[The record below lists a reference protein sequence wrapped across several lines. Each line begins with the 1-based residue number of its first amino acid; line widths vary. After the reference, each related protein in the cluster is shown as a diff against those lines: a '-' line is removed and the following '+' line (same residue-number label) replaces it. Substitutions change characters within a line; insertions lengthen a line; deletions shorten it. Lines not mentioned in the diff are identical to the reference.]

1 VSEMMIHELGLETP
15 RQQRKRVGRGIGS
28 GHGKT
33 SGRGHKGAGSR
44 SGHKNR
50 VGFEGGQMPLIR
62 RVAKRGFSNRQFAL
76 NVAEINLKDLERT
89 FEDGSVVD
97 ITSLRQHGL
106 ASNGKISVRILGQ
119 GELTKKLVVHANH
132 FSRSAEET
140 IVARGGRVV
149 RTGLGEAVAE

>member
-1 VSEMMIHELGLETP
+1 MSDMMLHDLGLQTP

-62 RVAKRGFSNRQFAL
+62 RVAKRGFSNKQFASL
-76 NVAEINLKDLERT
+76 VSEINLKDLERA
-89 FEDGSVVD
+89 FEQDAVVD
-97 ITSLRQHGL
+97 IVALRQHGL
-106 ASNGKISVRILGQ
+106 ASNGKISVRILGD
-119 GELTKKLVVHANH
+119 GELTKKLVVYANH
-132 FSRSAEET
+132 FSRSAEEA
-140 IVARGGRVV
+140 IVA
-149 RTGLGEAVAE
+149 LWW

>member
-1 VSEMMIHELGLETP
+1 MSKMMIHDLGLQTP

-62 RVAKRGFSNRQFAL
+62 RVAKRGFSNKQFAVH
-76 NVAEINLKDLERT
+76 VAEVNLKDLEQA
-89 FEDGSVVD
+89 FEAGAVVD
-97 ITSLRQHGL
+97 LVALRAHGL
-106 ASNGKISVRILGQ
+106 ASNGKISVRILGD

-132 FSRSAEET
+132 FSKSAEEA
-140 IVARGGRVV
+140 IVARGGTAVRV
-149 RTGLGEAVAE
+149 GQGEAIAK

>member
-1 VSEMMIHELGLETP
+1 MSNMMLHDLGLQTP

-62 RVAKRGFSNRQFAL
+62 RVAKRGFSNNQFAPL
-76 NVAEINLKDLERT
+76 VAEINLKDLERV
-89 FEDGSVVD
+89 FEADAVVD
-97 ITSLRQHGL
+97 LVALRERGL
-106 ASNGKISVRILGQ
+106 VSNGKISVRILGD

-132 FSRSAEET
+132 FSRSAEAA
-140 IVARGGRVV
+140 IVARGGRAV
-149 RTGLGEAVAE
+149 RMGLGEATAQ

>member
-1 VSEMMIHELGLETP
+1 MMLHDLGLQTP

-62 RVAKRGFSNRQFAL
+62 RVAKRGFSNKQFAL
-76 NVAEINLKDLERT
+76 TVSEINLKDLERV
-89 FEDGSVVD
+89 FENDAVID
-97 ITSLRQHGL
+97 INVLREHGL
-106 ASNGKISVRILGQ
+106 ASNGKISVRILGD
-119 GELTKKLVVHANH
+119 GELTKRLVVHANH
-132 FSRSAEET
+132 FSRSAEEA

-149 RTGLGEAVAE
+149 RTGLGVASAE

>member
-1 VSEMMIHELGLETP
+1 MMLHDLRLETP
-15 RQQRKRVGRGIGS
+15 RRQRKRVGRGIGS

-50 VGFEGGQMPLIR
+50 VGFEGGQMPIIR

-76 NVAEINLKDLERT
+76 DVAEVNLKDLERA
-89 FEDGSVVD
+89 FEQDAVVD
-97 ITSLRQHGL
+97 LATLRQHGL
-106 ASNGKISVRILGQ
+106 ASNGKISVRILGD

-132 FSRSAEET
+132 FSKSAEQA
-140 IVARGGRVV
+140 IVARGGRAV
-149 RTGLGEAVAE
+149 RVGLGEAVAK

>member
-1 VSEMMIHELGLETP
+1 MMLHDLGLETP
-15 RQQRKRVGRGIGS
+15 RRQRKRVGRGIGS

-62 RVAKRGFSNRQFAL
+62 RVAKRGFSNRQFAP
-76 NVAEINLKDLERT
+76 NVAEVNLKDLERT
-89 FEDGSVVD
+89 FDQDATVD
-97 ITSLRQHGL
+97 LGSLRQHGL
-106 ASNGKISVRILGQ
+106 ASNGKIQVRILGD
-119 GELTKKLVVHANH
+119 GELTKRLVVHANH
-132 FSRSAEET
+132 FSRSAEEA

-149 RTGLGEAVAE
+149 RTGLGEAVGS